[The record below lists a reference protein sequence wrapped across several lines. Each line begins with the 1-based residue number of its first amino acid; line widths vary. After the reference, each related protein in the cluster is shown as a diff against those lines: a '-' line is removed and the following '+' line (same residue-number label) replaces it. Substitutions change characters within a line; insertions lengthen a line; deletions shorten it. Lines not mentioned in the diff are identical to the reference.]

1 MTLAVLKP
9 ALYQPEPVPHPPSLH
24 GTHCSACGHV
34 FFPPQ
39 DLGCER
45 CGAAGSAL
53 QPRRLA
59 GNGTL
64 MSRVTVHLHA
74 KPERSAPFVVG
85 TVHLDDGPVVRA
97 LLDVAPEVLPRIG
110 SPMVAVLTPLAPS
123 SGDTTTTLDLRFG
136 PAQRLKVQE

>member
-1 MTLAVLKP
+1 MTLSMLKP
-9 ALYQPEPVPHPPSLH
+9 ALYQPEPAPHPPSLN
-24 GTHCSACGHV
+24 GIHCSACGHV

-45 CGAAGSAL
+45 CGTTGTAL

-59 GNGTL
+59 GRGTL

-85 TVHLDDGPVVRA
+85 TVHLDDGPVVRT
-97 LLDVAPEVLPRIG
+97 LLDLAPEALPRIG
-110 SPMVAVLTPLAPS
+110 SPMVAVLTPVAALP
-123 SGDTTTTLDLRFG
+123 GDAATLDLRFA
-136 PAQRLKVQE
+136 PAQPSQAQE